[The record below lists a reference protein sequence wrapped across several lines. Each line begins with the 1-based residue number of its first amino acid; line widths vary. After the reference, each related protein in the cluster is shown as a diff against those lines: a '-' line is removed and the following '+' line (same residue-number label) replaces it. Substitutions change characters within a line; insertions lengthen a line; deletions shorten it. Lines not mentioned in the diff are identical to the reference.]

1 MKRRMRN
8 LVWAVSLLPLLGS
21 GTAIAAP
28 LMPAVMHN
36 SNNYVHMVQATD
48 PRLTQL
54 QEQVRDLNGR
64 LEELNFQILQMQEQM
79 RKVQEENEYRFDELE
94 KQKRSD
100 SGVKP
105 SGTQAAT
112 DSQAGDTTLAEA
124 SSDASAT
131 NAPTGTASSEQ
142 VPTAPTKQMTDSM
155 AIGSPEN
162 PHAQPP
168 RALGSIRF
176 DVNGNVIGETLNT
189 EAASQQVASLP
200 PTDNPME
207 LYQGAYQFILAG
219 DYRVAEVAFRSH
231 IERFP
236 DDPMAADAYY
246 WLGEALYGQ
255 ERYAEAASVFID
267 MQRDFPQSK
276 YGAENMLKLGLSM
289 AKLDDRQTAC
299 ATLDKIAERYP
310 TAAAAVLKRAVD
322 ERKKLS
328 C

>member
-1 MKRRMRN
+1 MKRQIKKM
-8 LVWAVSLLPLLGS
+8 VWAVSLLPLLVS

-28 LMPAVMHN
+28 LMPAVMPKT
-36 SNNYVHMVQATD
+36 NNYVHMVQATD

-100 SGVKP
+100 LGVKP

-112 DSQAGDTTLAEA
+112 ASQANETTLAEA
-124 SSDASAT
+124 SSDASVNNAESSTITT
-131 NAPTGTASSEQ
+131 NQVSGT
-142 VPTAPTKQMTDSM
+142 TTKQLTDSM
-155 AIGSPEN
+155 AIGSSEN
-162 PHAQPP
+162 PHAQAP
-168 RALGSIRF
+168 RALGTIRF
-176 DVNGNVIGETLNT
+176 DANGNVIGETLNT
-189 EAASQQVASLP
+189 EPASQQVASLP
-200 PTDNPME
+200 STDNPKE
-207 LYQGAYQFILAG
+207 LYQGSYQFILAG
-219 DYRVAEVAFRSH
+219 DYRAAEVAFRSH

-236 DDPMAADAYY
+236 DDPMTADAHY

-255 ERYAEAASVFID
+255 ERYAEAANIFID
-267 MQRDFPQSK
+267 MQRDFPESK

-310 TAAAAVLKRAVD
+310 KASAAILKRAAD